1 MRHAAAR
8 IKQNRRWLFYCS
20 FAALAL
26 SPFLFLRPPETV
38 RANSP
43 FDATDPD
50 GLLPPNDQILTADDV
65 KAAIRSAAMAVN
77 DPRMVIAVTDRQ
89 GNPLAIFKKNAA
101 PVTAE
106 GNFSGDYPNLPTTE
120 EVAVALAR
128 TASFF
133 SNTQAPLSSRTVR
146 FISGIHFPPGI
157 MFVPQAALYGIEN
170 TNRGCGGENSS
181 NVFTE
186 FAADYIQGKEVPAAL
201 NIARTGSGLGI
212 LTGKKFVDDRVP
224 YPVEANTLKGAVN
237 PGGIPLYK
245 GPNGRL
251 VGGIGVAGIP
261 NVPGD
266 FNSNAGYYAGL
277 IPEYAALVGAAAP
290 MYDSTAA
297 SGHPKTLFRF
307 PAYPGVVIIDG
318 ISLPFVDKQFV
329 LASATGGRPLPGTQ
343 PVPANTPLE
352 SLGSFIPLGT
362 KTGEIPPPLTQIVDA
377 KTNKR
382 AAPTSNGKPVTST
395 SVAYDSPGVVPE
407 GYLVAP
413 KAGSMVTLED
423 VQTIFNQSLAEA
435 NMTRAL
441 IRLPVGVR
449 AKFVIAVSDLNG
461 ELLGLY
467 RMKDATIF
475 SIDVAVT
482 KSRNVIY
489 FTGQRQANEMPGL
502 PVGTAVTNRT
512 IEFGA
517 QPLYPPGINYAGPGP
532 WFQLFQNDVANPCTE
547 GAATPS
553 KFRSGIVFF
562 PGAVPLYKNGVM
574 VAGLGISGDGV
585 DQDDF
590 ATVGGA
596 LGYYAPD
603 SMRADQFK
611 VGRNPNGFGP
621 NEVTRLPYTK
631 FPRQPT
637 L

>member
-1 MRHAAAR
+1 MRQETVQ
-8 IKQNRRWLFYCS
+8 IKQNRRWMFCC
-20 FAALAL
+20 FIAALAL
-26 SPFLFLRPPETV
+26 IPVLFFRTPDTV
-38 RANSP
+38 RAASP

-50 GLLPPNDQILTADDV
+50 GDLGKNDQFLNADDV
-65 KAAIRSAAMAVN
+65 KAAIRGAAMAID

-89 GNPLAIFKKNAA
+89 GNPLAIFRKFNAPA
-101 PVTAE
+101 TAE
-106 GNFSGDYPNLPTTE
+106 GNFSLDYPNLPKTE

-133 SNTQAPLSSRTVR
+133 SNTEAPLSSRTVR

-157 MFVPQAALYGIEN
+157 RFVAQAALYGIEN
-170 TNRGCGGENSS
+170 TNRGCGSKGDDGL
-181 NVFTE
+181 FHE
-186 FAADYIQGKEVPAAL
+186 FSADFIPGKEVPASL
-201 NIARTGSGLGI
+201 SIDRSRPGLGI
-212 LTGKKFVDDRVP
+212 LTGKKAVDDHVP
-224 YPVEANTLKGAVN
+224 YPVEANFLKGAVN

-245 GPNGRL
+245 GGRL

-261 NVPGD
+261 GVPGD
-266 FNSNAGYYAGL
+266 FNSDAGYFAGT

-290 MYDSTAA
+290 KYDSTAL
-297 SGHPKTLFRF
+297 HPQGSLFKF

-318 ISLPFVDKQFV
+318 ISLPFVDKHAVFPSI
-329 LASATGGRPLPGTQ
+329 LANKQLPGTQ
-343 PVPANTPLE
+343 AVPAGTPLE
-352 SLGSFIPLGT
+352 NLGTFMPLGT
-362 KTGEIPPPLTQIVDA
+362 KTGHLPPPISQINP
-377 KTNKR
+377 KTGKR
-382 AAPTSNGKPVTST
+382 FPPTSGGKPVTAV

-407 GYLVAP
+407 GYLVEV
-413 KAGSMVTLED
+413 KAGPLGGLTKEE
-423 VQTIFNQSLAEA
+423 VQTIFDQSLAEA

-449 AKFVIAVSDLNG
+449 AKFVIAVSDLDG
-461 ELLGLY
+461 QLLGLY

-475 SIDVAVT
+475 SIDVAVS

-489 FTGQRQANEMPGL
+489 FTGQRQADEMPGL

-517 QPLYPPGINYAGPGP
+517 QPLYPPGIDYSGPGP
-532 WFQLFQNDVANPCTE
+532 WFTLFQNDVANPCSQ
-547 GAATPS
+547 GAQPPN
-553 KFRSGIVFF
+553 KYQSGIVFF
-562 PGAVPLYKNGVM
+562 PGAVPIYKNGVM
-574 VAGLGISGDGV
+574 VGGLGISGDGV

-596 LGYYAPD
+596 LGFYAPN
-603 SMRADQFK
+603 SIRADQFK

-621 NEVTRLPYTK
+621 NSPTRLPYTK